1 MIYSNGEMWLNDISP
16 VALHIE
22 FDFQK
27 MLETKIKSNQSN
39 TNIARID
46 IYLNRAL
53 LSIECKWA

>member
-1 MIYSNGEMWLNDISP
+1 MWLNDISP

-27 MLETKIKSNQSN
+27 MLESKIKSNQSN
-39 TNIARID
+39 KNIAHID